1 MAVVE
6 VQVSP
11 KGGPEVKKTIKDTAD
26 ELKKFTD
33 ALKDAGKN
41 NPLQVSIGGAR
52 EILKSVNGDLRKTLD
67 VLNKAGVATDD
78 IVLLMKQLS
87 KEAVDARKQTLGIA
101 DGIKNAANATDD
113 LAEKTKKAARES
125 DGFAVNLRTA
135 RTFAKVFNGDLEK
148 TAQHLRASGASANSV
163 RVAMAALQ
171 VEAKGVKTET
181 KTISQEIDEM
191 EGKIRRGVLAAEAIK
206 RAFEAAG
213 KALSDLNELAGVDS
227 AKEGVKKSLD
237 LDKQFNKFE
246 KLIEVSGPEEAAQ
259 LRRNVKNVSLST
271 NQSQATVLEAAIALQ
286 ETKSAGREYLL
297 ENNGAG
303 LQAFLKHAYGDFQEG
318 SEAIESAK
326 AGVIAA
332 KDLGLTAAQI
342 PEAQGILAAGEKVG
356 SLTAKGVQTKFG
368 GVGSQL
374 ASLRK
379 TTGIQALRESSA
391 LAQTLGDVPGLSGN
405 IDQVKVIAENL
416 LAKLADSETRARLK
430 EEAKIETFDKSGKLR
445 PIADI
450 VGDISKFRAAAPQ
463 NEQKLYTVFRDIQAR
478 TGVLG
483 LSTPERV
490 AKLREYEG
498 VDASAGTATIASGF
512 IKRVFSVEGK
522 LTAQQLQ
529 REAIDYEKLA
539 GRAGAILQVGEAS
552 QKLYET
558 PVAGLIAESGAQIAQ
573 SGGVKGALVGSAI
586 SALAT
591 AGAFFSSADSKNPFK
606 YQNAQAVAAADAQRI
621 GNIQSSSAEDQKIN
635 DQIRAIQ
642 VAAAKNGVN
651 LDLGADSSTVSYK
664 KDDGINVKVEI
675 KVDDGKVASVTTES
689 KDTRAAAKGNRRQ
702 QTKTQR

>member
-1 MAVVE
+1 MPVVE
-6 VQVSP
+6 VQFSP
-11 KGGPEVKKTIKDTAD
+11 KGGAEVKKTAKEIADAIKAQVAATAASGD
-26 ELKKFTD
+26 KTKSIVFTI
-33 ALKDAGKN
+33 K
-41 NPLQVSIGGAR
+41 QAR
-52 EILKSVNGDLRKTLD
+52 ELQTAFNGDIKKTLD
-67 VLNKAGVATDD
+67 ALVKAGIASDD
-78 IVLLMKQLS
+78 IVLLMKQLNR
-87 KEAVDARKQTLGIA
+87 EALEGRRRTLGIA
-101 DGIKNAANATDD
+101 EALTETGGKM
-113 LAEKTKKAARES
+113 KAVKAES
-125 DGFAVNLRTA
+125 DGFNVSLKVA
-135 RTFAKVFNGDLEK
+135 RTFAKTFNGDLER
-148 TAQHLRASGASANSV
+148 TATHLRGAGASTNSI

-332 KDLGLTAAQI
+332 KDLGLTATQI

-416 LAKLADSETRARLK
+416 LSKLADSETRARLK

-642 VAAAKNGVN
+642 VAAAKKGVN
-651 LDLGADSSTVSYK
+651 LDLGGDGSTVSYR
-664 KDDGINVKVEI
+664 KDDGVQVKVEI
-675 KVDDGKVASVTTES
+675 KVDQDGKVSSVTSES
-689 KDTRAAAKGNRRQ
+689 KDTKGAAKGNRR
-702 QTKTQR
+702 TKTTTQR